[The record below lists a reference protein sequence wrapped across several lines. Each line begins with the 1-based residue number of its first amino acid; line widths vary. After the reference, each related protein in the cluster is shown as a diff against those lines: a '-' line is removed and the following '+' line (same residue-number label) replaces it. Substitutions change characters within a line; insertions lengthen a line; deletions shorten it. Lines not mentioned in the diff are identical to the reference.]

1 MNDVQ
6 ELLNRSL
13 VAAEVARQEG
23 FEETAKALQAIA
35 GDLVEE
41 KRRQERLSRKVSRS
55 GDAPPAR
62 DKYTT

>member
-23 FEETAKALQAIA
+23 FEEMAKALQAIA